1 MQPRA
6 QQRPGRGEASA
17 SHAVACSA
25 RCARRHHFVHS
36 AQVCFGASV
45 TSCNLAGGL
54 TKKARCNT
62 LPSPLARA
70 CTWENVPGL
79 AGQNIVL
86 RPKPPQRVGSN
97 TANAW
102 WGLTIAQRR
111 DTLRRRRRP
120 PRVRLAALSARAAT
134 VTRCGQHRVQWRG
147 DSHAAQLKPTM
158 RRESYSALESAK
170 RTHPVEAQTAQPP
183 RAAARERHSRDSQ
196 NAIGI
201 GAAASRDTTS
211 FCRQS
216 ARDAVV
222 TRANEARCRR
232 SSCHLA
238 AAALKAMTTKKEQT
252 IARYSAPWRTSSSLF
267 GASVDS
273 RACLADSTDIK
284 SASGSAGEIP
294 ANAACQDFACHWW
307 ESGAI
312 DTHHPASSSMP
323 GSGSILLH
331 HEVRST

>member
-1 MQPRA
+1 
-6 QQRPGRGEASA
+6 
-17 SHAVACSA
+17 
-25 RCARRHHFVHS
+25 
-36 AQVCFGASV
+36 
-45 TSCNLAGGL
+45 
-54 TKKARCNT
+54 
-62 LPSPLARA
+62 
-70 CTWENVPGL
+70 
-79 AGQNIVL
+79 
-86 RPKPPQRVGSN
+86 
-97 TANAW
+97 
-102 WGLTIAQRR
+102 
-111 DTLRRRRRP
+111 
-120 PRVRLAALSARAAT
+120 
-134 VTRCGQHRVQWRG
+134 
-147 DSHAAQLKPTM
+147 M

-170 RTHPVEAQTAQPP
+170 RTHPVETQTAQPP
-183 RAAARERHSRDSQ
+183 RAAARERQRRDSQ

-232 SSCHLA
+232 SSCHQA

-267 GASVDS
+267 GAGVAS
-273 RACLADSTDIK
+273 RANGNFPCSEEPAKTAIASPRCFADSTDIK